1 MLLFVICIT
10 GQGELRFV
18 VHVCL
23 IISTVLN
30 FNKCASDGI
39 VMLTIVHACVLLP
52 VVCQPWKL
60 LARDLNNN
68 DISHTDP
75 VCISPRVVP

>member
-39 VMLTIVHACVLLP
+39 VMLTYCACVCALTCSVSTVEVTCTGLE
-52 VVCQPWKL
+52 Q
-60 LARDLNNN
+60 
-68 DISHTDP
+68 
-75 VCISPRVVP
+75 